1 MKSTKI
7 TTLKNSKEFRDVLN
21 NGKSYVTKNLVLYVK
36 KNEKNYNR
44 LGIIISKK
52 VGKSV
57 VRNRIRRLLKEV
69 YRKDEIYLK
78 SGFDLVFIV
87 RHRAYNLDYKT
98 ACKEFNKLIK
108 KAKLNTNRN
117 FN

>member
-7 TTLKNSKEFRDVLN
+7 TTLKNNREFRYVLN

-36 KNEKNYNR
+36 KNEKDYNR

-69 YRKDEIYLK
+69 YRDNDVHIK

-87 RHRAYNLDYKT
+87 RHRAYDLDYKT
-98 ACKEFNKLIK
+98 TCKEFNKLIK
-108 KAKLNTNRN
+108 KAKLN
-117 FN
+117 